1 MLTSGLPATEGRGTP
16 TLWSRA
22 VTCRTPARRPV
33 ALLLGAALA
42 AVGCSALA
50 SPGAL
55 SERPSSLRAVASYDS
70 GVVQVDG
77 VRVLRALPGLG
88 MASVEG
94 TPASLARL
102 ARTRGVR
109 GVAPDDAVQL
119 TGGSSAGTAVPATQG
134 LGGQAGTKRAGR
146 GVRVA
151 VLDTGVTDSAALDRR
166 SGRLVDAFDADG
178 GRQPYDDGFGHGTF
192 MASVVA
198 GGPAPGSAGKAVGV
212 APAATV
218 LVVRVARPDGTTS
231 MSKVLAG
238 LDWVVRNAGSVDV
251 ANLSFSHQRPGT
263 AYGADPLT
271 DAVDRV
277 RAAGVTVVVSA
288 GNKPGLVGDPG
299 FTPRALTVGAAS
311 LTGPPQVADWS
322 GSGLVAGVA
331 KPDLVANGVS
341 VLGVLPPGSL
351 VARSN
356 PQARVGGA
364 LWRGT
369 GSSQATAVTSG
380 VVALLLQRRPD
391 ATPAEVKALLRGAAR
406 PLPGGRDGAGL
417 LRVAHGKADSA
428 GEPALDGRG
437 PDPTG
442 EGSFDASSWSAS
454 SWSASS
460 WSASSWS
467 ASSWSASSWS
477 ASSWSA
483 SAWSGRAP

>member
-1 MLTSGLPATEGRGTP
+1 MPRPA
-16 TLWSRA
+16 
-22 VTCRTPARRPV
+22 PARRPV

-50 SPGAL
+50 APEAL
-55 SERPSSLRAVASYDS
+55 SADPSRVRAVVSYD
-70 GVVQVDG
+70 GGAVDVHG

-88 MASVEG
+88 MAAVEA
-94 TPASLARL
+94 TPASLVRL
-102 ARTRGVR
+102 SRTRGVR
-109 GVAPDDAVQL
+109 GVAPDDQVQL
-119 TGGSSAGTAVPATQG
+119 TGGPSQEAAVPAAQG
-134 LGGQAGTKRAGR
+134 LGGQAGKQRAGR

-178 GRQPYDDGFGHGTF
+178 GRPPYDDGFGHGTF

-198 GGPAPGSAGKAVGV
+198 GGPAPGSEGKAVGV

-238 LDWVVRNAGSVDV
+238 LDWVARNAGGVDV

-288 GNKPGLVGDPG
+288 GNEPGLVGDPG
-299 FTPRALTVGAAS
+299 FTPRAVTVGAAS
-311 LTGPPQVADWS
+311 LTGTPQVADWS

-391 ATPAEVKALLRGAAR
+391 ATPAEVKALLRASAR
-406 PLPGGRDGAGL
+406 PLPGAPDGAGL
-417 LRVAHGKADSA
+417 LRVPHGKADTA
-428 GEPALDGRG
+428 DEPGLGGRG

-483 SAWSGRAP
+483 SSWSASSWSGRAP